1 MNGLT
6 KTCMV
11 ISTISLALLAAETW
25 LWTLIDLSNNE
36 DDIYEMHLQMHEEM
50 DAQQALMTEALK
62 DKLIDLRDR
71 VDLLLIKQKTD
82 ASTSKRSRSDSNQK
96 LKSFNA
102 LNRSICSK
110 ISLKIVSK
118 T

>member
-11 ISTISLALLAAETW
+11 ISTISLTLLAPDTW

-50 DAQQALMTEALK
+50 
-62 DKLIDLRDR
+62 
-71 VDLLLIKQKTD
+71 
-82 ASTSKRSRSDSNQK
+82 ASQ
-96 LKSFNA
+96 
-102 LNRSICSK
+102 
-110 ISLKIVSK
+110 
-118 T
+118 

>member
-1 MNGLT
+1 MNGSHGRMRWVPRLKDRYMNGLT

-50 DAQQALMTEALK
+50 DAQ
-62 DKLIDLRDR
+62 
-71 VDLLLIKQKTD
+71 
-82 ASTSKRSRSDSNQK
+82 
-96 LKSFNA
+96 
-102 LNRSICSK
+102 
-110 ISLKIVSK
+110 
-118 T
+118 